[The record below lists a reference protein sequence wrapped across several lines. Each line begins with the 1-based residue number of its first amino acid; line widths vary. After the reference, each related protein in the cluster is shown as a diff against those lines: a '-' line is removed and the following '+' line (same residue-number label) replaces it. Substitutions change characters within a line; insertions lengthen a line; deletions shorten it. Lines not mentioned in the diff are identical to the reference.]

1 MKTNDET
8 NFEESKLNEA
18 TVMDGQ
24 EQVNTEVVEEVVEE
38 KSKGNGWK
46 QVVVGGMS
54 GILLGAAGT
63 LFSGFTLPKDETDE
77 NHTHTNHGQSQDN
90 HEQLQNVGAEMAM
103 ATSVNDTMSFGEAFA
118 AARHEVGAGGAFV
131 WHGQVYG
138 TYYAEEWNSMTP
150 EEQQAFT
157 AQATGSAHADSH
169 AGVEV
174 AVATQDVDPTQTDVH
189 VAAQTNVQ
197 ETAQT
202 DAPAVQ
208 EVEVHVLGVQENVVA
223 GDGSMVNV
231 AVAEVG
237 GQNVMFVDVD
247 QDHTFDVL
255 VADVNGDG
263 QITPNEL
270 APIDDP
276 NLTVENFLAA
286 QGQQATDPS
295 DQLYAQTPDYM
306 NDADVAG
313 FNA

>member
-1 MKTNDET
+1 MKTNEET

-46 QVVVGGMS
+46 QVVVGGVS

-63 LFSGFTLPKDETDE
+63 LFSGFTLPKEEQEGD
-77 NHTHTNHGQSQDN
+77 NTHG
-90 HEQLQNVGAEMAM
+90 NVSNGAQAHPQGGEAEMAV
-103 ATSVNDTMSFGEAFA
+103 ATSVNDGMSFSEAFA

-157 AQATGSAHADSH
+157 AQATGSAHVDSH
-169 AGVEV
+169 VGVEV
-174 AVATQDVDPTQTDVH
+174 AVATQDVDHTQTD
-189 VAAQTNVQ
+189 VQ

-202 DAPAVQ
+202 DVPTAE

-223 GDGSMVNV
+223 DDGSVMNV

-237 GQNVMFVDVD
+237 GQNVMFVDLD
-247 QDHTFDVL
+247 QDHTFDV
-255 VADVNGDG
+255 VVTDANGDG
-263 QITPNEL
+263 HITLDEQASIN
-270 APIDDP
+270 DP

-295 DQLYAQTPDYM
+295 GQLYAQTPDYM

>member
-1 MKTNDET
+1 MKTNEET
-8 NFEESKLNEA
+8 NFAESKLNEA
-18 TVMDGQ
+18 TVMNGQ

-46 QVVVGGMS
+46 QVVVGGVS

-63 LFSGFTLPKDETDE
+63 LFSGFTLPKEEQEEDS
-77 NHTHTNHGQSQDN
+77 TNGAQAHPQGS
-90 HEQLQNVGAEMAM
+90 EAEMAM
-103 ATSVNDTMSFGEAFA
+103 ATSVNDEMSFSEAFA

-157 AQATGSAHADSH
+157 AQATGSAHVDSH

-174 AVATQDVDPTQTDVH
+174 AVAEQDVDHTQTDAH
-189 VAAQTNVQ
+189 DTTQPDVQ

-202 DAPAVQ
+202 DVPTAQ
-208 EVEVHVLGVQENVVA
+208 DVEVHVLGVHENVVA
-223 GDGSMVNV
+223 DDGSVMNV

-237 GQNVMFVDVD
+237 GQNVMFVDLD
-247 QDHTFDVL
+247 QDHTFDV
-255 VADVNGDG
+255 VVTDANGDG
-263 QITPNEL
+263 QITLDEQ